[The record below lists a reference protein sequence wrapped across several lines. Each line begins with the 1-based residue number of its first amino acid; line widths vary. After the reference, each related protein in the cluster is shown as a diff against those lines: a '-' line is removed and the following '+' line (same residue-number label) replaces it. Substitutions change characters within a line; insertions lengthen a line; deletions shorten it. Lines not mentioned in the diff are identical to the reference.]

1 MSQRTYFNW
10 LVCKYFCVNIIVII
24 FIILIICSTDEYE
37 KSEVLLRDIYAR
49 NLSECKFSSSEESLY
64 VKRSPFGCFYLFYL
78 MISRRLPKIKRINS
92 KCKDN
97 NKDIV
102 SLDELR
108 HVSDISDKKEIEK
121 IFEKSY
127 EMNECNI
134 FTMNEEFFGD
144 LCDDEM
150 CKKYCLYPY
159 DNINSDKYMNQE
171 DREIRKEL
179 DALIKYGYS
188 DKMLMYKIWCRV
200 MKNEEEKYYLV
211 KEELHNFYENLPKS
225 KFVPLD
231 ISNRLWCSCN
241 DIIFMNG
248 INNEPYIDGI
258 FEIWFNNTETNIREY
273 KIFLDATKLSWRKLK
288 EDILNS
294 CKEIMM
300 DGVDNFMNTYVK
312 LNENLKSEE
321 YIDGENNDIKVEN
334 IEQEEEEEKKK
345 EDEKGAKMGNEMKSD
360 YEKEVQEDN
369 NKIKNKCRG
378 KTGKKYKG
386 KVKNVDKDNQKLLSQ
401 KKKEGLTINERTNKK
416 KKKKNDLNSTNF
428 SDNYS
433 KINMD
438 DYTNILCYYNPS
450 IINYKKCLIEAPYI
464 DE

>member
-1 MSQRTYFNW
+1 
-10 LVCKYFCVNIIVII
+10 
-24 FIILIICSTDEYE
+24 
-37 KSEVLLRDIYAR
+37 
-49 NLSECKFSSSEESLY
+49 
-64 VKRSPFGCFYLFYL
+64 
-78 MISRRLPKIKRINS
+78 KIKRINS

-345 EDEKGAKMGNEMKSD
+345 EDEKGAKMGNEMKSY

-386 KVKNVDKDNQKLLSQ
+386 K
-401 KKKEGLTINERTNKK
+401 
-416 KKKKNDLNSTNF
+416 
-428 SDNYS
+428 
-433 KINMD
+433 
-438 DYTNILCYYNPS
+438 
-450 IINYKKCLIEAPYI
+450 
-464 DE
+464 

>member
-10 LVCKYFCVNIIVII
+10 LLCKYFCVNIIVII

-37 KSEVLLRDIYAR
+37 KSEVLLRDTYAR

-144 LCDDEM
+144 LCDDDM

-300 DGVDNFMNTYVK
+300 DGVDKFMNTYVK

-334 IEQEEEEEKKK
+334 IEQEEEKKK

-428 SDNYS
+428 SDNCS